1 MNRNHNVEVR
11 GGGATRERVYPFL
24 PACVG
29 GRVGVSGA
37 AAWEAASDPS
47 DLNRHGMG
55 RFTIWL
61 LGVAQ
66 RAAQAA

>member
-1 MNRNHNVEVR
+1 MTGVQTC
-11 GGGATRERVYPFL
+11 ALPISRERVYPFL
-24 PACVG
+24 PGCVG

-37 AAWEAASDPS
+37 AAWEAAWDPS
-47 DLNRHGMG
+47 DLNPRGDG
-55 RFTIWL
+55 GGDLATWL